1 MRLSLY
7 LVKKT
12 KGGFMSETKVTENRM
27 GTMPVGKLLFSM
39 SLPIII
45 SFLVQSVYNLVD
57 SIFVA
62 RLSEKALTA
71 VSLCFPVQNIM
82 ISVAVGIGVGSAAL
96 ISRYLGMN
104 DKKRVGQV
112 ATHGLILAALAT
124 GLFVLFA
131 IFFTSFYASS
141 QSQDPEIIKYTEEY
155 LSVVLIFCGGVFFQI
170 FFEKT
175 LQTTGN
181 TVYTMVTQGTGAVIN
196 IILDPIMIF
205 GLLGFPAMG
214 VRGAALAT
222 IIGQM
227 GGALV
232 GVYFHTHK
240 NKEVNFEFHK
250 FRFHGDILSQIFTI
264 GLPSII
270 MSGIGAFVLFF
281 MNAMLYGFG
290 SSAVAAYGIMFK
302 LQSFAFMP
310 MFGISNALLAIV
322 SFNYGARNKERIKK
336 AIRLSMTASF
346 AIVGLSIILMWVFT
360 NQIFDLFAATDVM
373 REIGVPMV
381 RIVSLSL
388 IISIPSVVG
397 VGGVFQALGNWK
409 FPIFQSFLRQVII
422 LLPIFYLFTK
432 TGRLNIAWWAFVISE
447 FINSTF
453 CVYFLKRDIR
463 NKIDVL

>member
-1 MRLSLY
+1 
-7 LVKKT
+7 
-12 KGGFMSETKVTENRM
+12 
-27 GTMPVGKLLFSM
+27 
-39 SLPIII
+39 
-45 SFLVQSVYNLVD
+45 
-57 SIFVA
+57 
-62 RLSEKALTA
+62 
-71 VSLCFPVQNIM
+71 M
-82 ISVAVGIGVGSAAL
+82 I
-96 ISRYLGMN
+96 
-104 DKKRVGQV
+104 
-112 ATHGLILAALAT
+112 
-124 GLFVLFA
+124 
-131 IFFTSFYASS
+131 
-141 QSQDPEIIKYTEEY
+141 
-155 LSVVLIFCGGVFFQI
+155 
-170 FFEKT
+170 
-175 LQTTGN
+175 
-181 TVYTMVTQGTGAVIN
+181 TQGTGAIIN

-250 FRFHGDILSQIFTI
+250 FRFHGDILRQIFTI

-322 SFNYGARNKERIKK
+322 SFNYGARNKERIKE
-336 AIRLSMTASF
+336 AIRLALTASF
-346 AIVGLSIILMWVFT
+346 AIVALSIILMWVFT

-432 TGRLNIAWWAFVISE
+432 TGRLDIAWWAFVVSE
-447 FINSTF
+447 FLNAVV